1 MAHPCER
8 VLVIEDD
15 RDLLASIEEVL
26 KDQGVDVAVA
36 ASAEE
41 VLDVLRRGFRPNAIL
56 LDLLLGSDERAGERL
71 LKVLQSEPLSRG
83 IPVAVMSGTPALLRR
98 VGRLAQASLTK
109 PFHPDELYETLGQL
123 CAGHVA

>member
-15 RDLLASIEEVL
+15 RDLLATIEEVL

-36 ASAEE
+36 ATDEE
-41 VLDVLRRGFRPNAIL
+41 VREVLRRGFRPNAIL

-71 LKVLQSEPLSRG
+71 LQRLRSEPLSRG
-83 IPVAVMSGTPALLRR
+83 IPIAVMSGSPALLRR
-98 VGRLAQASLTK
+98 VGRRAQATLTK

-123 CAGHVA
+123 CAGNVA